1 VHGIVSDKLSFKK
14 LGAKL
19 QLIDLKTGK
28 TMIETYSNDKLGD
41 FLMCIPSGRDY
52 ALNVSRDG
60 YLFHSENF
68 SLKNHTGT
76 QPFELNI
83 QLQKLKVG
91 ANVVLNNVFFNS
103 NSFALL
109 SESKVELDRLA
120 DLLVKNPTVKIEI
133 GGHTDNVG
141 ADDANL
147 LLSENRAKAV
157 VEYIVSKGIEASR
170 VSAKGYGE
178 TVAIGDNTTE
188 QGRAKNRRTE
198 FKIIE

>member
-1 VHGIVSDKLSFKK
+1 
-14 LGAKL
+14 
-19 QLIDLKTGK
+19 
-28 TMIETYSNDKLGD
+28 
-41 FLMCIPSGRDY
+41 
-52 ALNVSRDG
+52 
-60 YLFHSENF
+60 
-68 SLKNHTGT
+68 
-76 QPFELNI
+76 
-83 QLQKLKVG
+83 VG